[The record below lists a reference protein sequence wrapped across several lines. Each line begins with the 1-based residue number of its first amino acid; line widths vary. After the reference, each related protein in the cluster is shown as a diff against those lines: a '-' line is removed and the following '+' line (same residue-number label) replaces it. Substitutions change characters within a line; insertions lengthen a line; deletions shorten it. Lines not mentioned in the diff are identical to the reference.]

1 MPKELITAEEAR
13 QLFHYNPETG
23 DLTWAVS
30 PNNRIPVGY
39 VVRAVDAHGYYR
51 VKINNRKYR
60 AHRIAWLITH
70 GKWPNE
76 HLDHINGDKRDN
88 RLCNLR
94 EATNAENCRNSGIRR
109 TNSSGYKGV
118 YRQES
123 YKKWRAQITVDYKIH
138 YLGVFN
144 TPEEA
149 HAAYCKAAKEL
160 HGEFA
165 NTG

>member
-23 DLTWAVS
+23 DLTWKVS
-30 PNNRIPVGY
+30 RGRIASGRI
-39 VVRAVDAHGYYR
+39 VRTRHNHGYYSVRINRGQYLVHR
-51 VKINNRKYR
+51 VI
-60 AHRIAWLITH
+60 WLIVH
-70 GKWPNE
+70 GRWPTE
-76 HLDHINGDKRDN
+76 HIDHANGVRTDN

-94 EATNAENCRNSGIRR
+94 EATRSENQWNQAISRRNKSGF
-109 TNSSGYKGV
+109 KGV
-118 YRQES
+118 FWAKHANKWEARVEVSGKRQ
-123 YKKWRAQITVDYKIH
+123 
-138 YLGVFN
+138 YLGRYD
-144 TPEEA
+144 TREEA